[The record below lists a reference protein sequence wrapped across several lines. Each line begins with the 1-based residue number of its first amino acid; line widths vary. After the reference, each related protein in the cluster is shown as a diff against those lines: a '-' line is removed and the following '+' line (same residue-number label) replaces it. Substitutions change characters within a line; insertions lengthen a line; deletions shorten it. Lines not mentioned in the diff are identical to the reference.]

1 MNRTFSI
8 AAVGVLGL
16 TILGTFSA
24 PRAAGQDPILTP
36 IIIKDVVVPAVVNE
50 VAPIVVSAVTP
61 KPKPTGLQKFEGFV
75 VHANVAQVTV
85 RAKGNDLGIQTF
97 ALNQAVASQMQ
108 KIVDNGGYQYGDKVT
123 VYYDPAS
130 HTAVKL
136 KGKPSRPL

>member
-8 AAVGVLGL
+8 VAVGVLGL
-16 TILGTFSA
+16 TVLGTFSA
-24 PRAAGQDPILTP
+24 PPAAGQDPILTP
-36 IIIKDVVVPAVVNE
+36 IIIKDVVVPAIVNE

-97 ALNQAVASQMQ
+97 ALNQTVASQMQ